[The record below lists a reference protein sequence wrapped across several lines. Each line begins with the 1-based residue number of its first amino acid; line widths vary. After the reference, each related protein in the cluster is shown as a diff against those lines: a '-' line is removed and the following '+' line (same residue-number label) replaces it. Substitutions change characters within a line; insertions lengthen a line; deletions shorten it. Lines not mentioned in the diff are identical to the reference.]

1 MSFKLNIFMAIMAS
15 LCVTTM
21 QAQDLT
27 IKLWDN
33 ATAPHSNGFSGEDK
47 DEGQERISNTN
58 IAELFIYEANPAKA
72 TGQAVVICPGGGYRL
87 LAMGHEGHDYAKW
100 MAENGITTAVLKYR
114 LPNNTPQVPM
124 EDAAE
129 ALRYMK
135 EEYRGKAAIKQLGIM
150 GFSAGGHLAASTAV
164 GCLKANGDTSA
175 RAALRPDFAVL
186 FYPVITGHP
195 LQTHK
200 GSYDYL
206 LGKERTQELTDK
218 WSPELVAGKDAP
230 QTLMI
235 LSNDDASVPPINST
249 KFYNALKELGIPA
262 SINILPS
269 GGHGWGFRDSFKY
282 KSMWQETMLQWLES
296 IRK

>member
-1 MSFKLNIFMAIMAS
+1 MLNKLILAAIAS
-15 LCVTTM
+15 LCIM
-21 QAQDLT
+21 NAQAQDLT

-33 ATAPHSNGFSGEDK
+33 ATAPHSNGLSGEDK

-58 IAELFIYEANPAKA
+58 VAELFIYEADPAKA

-87 LAMGHEGHDYAKW
+87 LAMGHEGHQYAEW
-100 MAENGITTAVLKYR
+100 MAANGITTAVLKYR
-114 LPNNTPQVPM
+114 LPNFTPQVPM

-129 ALRYMK
+129 ALRYMR
-135 EEYRGKAAIKQLGIM
+135 EEYRGKASIKQLGIM

-186 FYPVITGHP
+186 FYPVITGNP
-195 LQTHK
+195 SQMHK
-200 GSYDYL
+200 GSYDKL
-206 LGKERTQELTDK
+206 LGSDRTQELTDK

-230 QTLMI
+230 QTLLI
-235 LSNDDASVPPINST
+235 LSSDDATVPPINST
-249 KFYNALKELGIPA
+249 KFYNTLKELGVPA
-262 SINILPS
+262 SITILPS

-282 KSMWQETMLQWLES
+282 KAIWQEAMLQWLAS

>member
-1 MSFKLNIFMAIMAS
+1 MLNKLILAAIAS
-15 LCVTTM
+15 LCIMTA

-33 ATAPHSNGFSGEDK
+33 ATAPHSNGLSGEDK

-58 IAELFIYEANPAKA
+58 IAELLIYEANPAKA

-87 LAMGHEGHDYAKW
+87 LSMGHEGRDYAKW

-114 LPNNTPQVPM
+114 LPNTTPQVPM

-129 ALRYMK
+129 ALRYMR
-135 EEYRGKAAIKQLGIM
+135 EEYRGKESIKQLGIM

-186 FYPVITGHP
+186 FYPVITGNP
-195 LQTHK
+195 SQMHK
-200 GSYDYL
+200 GSYDKL
-206 LGKERTQELTDK
+206 LGSDRTQELTDK

-230 QTLMI
+230 QTLLI
-235 LSNDDASVPPINST
+235 LSSDDATVPPINST
-249 KFYNALKELGIPA
+249 KFYNTLKELGVPA
-262 SINILPS
+262 SITILPS
-269 GGHGWGFRDSFKY
+269 GGHGWGFRDTFKY
-282 KSMWQETMLQWLES
+282 KAIWQETMLQWLES

>member
-1 MSFKLNIFMAIMAS
+1 MLNKLILAAIAS
-15 LCVTTM
+15 LCIM
-21 QAQDLT
+21 NAQAQDLT

-33 ATAPHSNGFSGEDK
+33 ATAPHSNGLSGEDK

-58 IAELFIYEANPAKA
+58 VAELFIYEADPAKA

-87 LAMGHEGHDYAKW
+87 LAMGHEGRDYAKW

-114 LPNNTPQVPM
+114 LPNTTPQVPM

-129 ALRYMK
+129 ALRYMR
-135 EEYRGKAAIKQLGIM
+135 EEYRGKESIKQLGIM
-150 GFSAGGHLAASTAV
+150 GFSAGGHLAAATAV

-186 FYPVITGHP
+186 FYPVITGNP
-195 LQTHK
+195 SQMHK
-200 GSYDYL
+200 GSYDKL
-206 LGKERTQELTDK
+206 LGSDRTQELTDK

-230 QTLMI
+230 QTLLI
-235 LSNDDASVPPINST
+235 LSSDDATVPPINST
-249 KFYNALKELGIPA
+249 KFYNTLKELGVPA
-262 SINILPS
+262 SITILPS
-269 GGHGWGFRDSFKY
+269 GGHGWGFRDTFKY
-282 KSMWQETMLQWLES
+282 KAIWQETMLQWLES

>member
-1 MSFKLNIFMAIMAS
+1 MLNKLILAAIAS
-15 LCVTTM
+15 LCIMTA

-33 ATAPHSNGFSGEDK
+33 ATAPHSNHLSGEDK

-87 LAMGHEGHDYAKW
+87 LSMGHEGRDYAKW

-114 LPNNTPQVPM
+114 LPNTTPQVPM

-129 ALRYMK
+129 ALRYMR
-135 EEYRGKAAIKQLGIM
+135 EEYRGKASIKQLGIM
-150 GFSAGGHLAASTAV
+150 GFSAGGHLAAATAV

-186 FYPVITGHP
+186 FYPVITGNP
-195 LQTHK
+195 SQMHK
-200 GSYDYL
+200 GSYDKL
-206 LGKERTQELTDK
+206 LGSDRTQELTDK

-230 QTLMI
+230 QTLLI
-235 LSNDDASVPPINST
+235 LSSDDATVPPINST
-249 KFYNALKELGIPA
+249 KFYNTLKELGVPA
-262 SINILPS
+262 SITILPS
-269 GGHGWGFRDSFKY
+269 GGHGWGFRDTFKY
-282 KSMWQETMLQWLES
+282 KAIWQETMLQWLES

>member
-1 MSFKLNIFMAIMAS
+1 MLNKLILAAIAS
-15 LCVTTM
+15 LCIMTA

-33 ATAPHSNGFSGEDK
+33 ATAPHSNGLSGEDK

-58 IAELFIYEANPAKA
+58 VAELFIYEANPAKA

-87 LAMGHEGHDYAKW
+87 LSMGHEGRDYAKW

-114 LPNNTPQVPM
+114 LPNTTPQVPM

-129 ALRYMK
+129 ALRYMR
-135 EEYRGKAAIKQLGIM
+135 EEYRGKASIKQLGIM

-186 FYPVITGHP
+186 FYPVITGNP
-195 LQTHK
+195 SQMHK
-200 GSYDYL
+200 GSYDKL
-206 LGKERTQELTDK
+206 LGSDRTQELTDK

-230 QTLMI
+230 QTLLI
-235 LSNDDASVPPINST
+235 LSSDDATVPPINST
-249 KFYNALKELGIPA
+249 KFYNTLKELGVPA
-262 SINILPS
+262 SITILPS

-282 KSMWQETMLQWLES
+282 KAIWQETMLQWLEN

>member
-1 MSFKLNIFMAIMAS
+1 MNA
-15 LCVTTM
+15 

-33 ATAPHSNGFSGEDK
+33 TTAPHSNLLTGEDK

-58 IAELFIYEANPAKA
+58 VAELYIYEAEPAKA

-87 LAMGHEGHDYAKW
+87 LAMGHEGHQYAKW

-114 LPNNTPQVPM
+114 LPNTTPQVPM

-129 ALRYMK
+129 ALRYMR
-135 EEYRGKAAIKQLGIM
+135 EEYRGKESIKQLGIM
-150 GFSAGGHLAASTAV
+150 GFSAGGHLAAATAV

-186 FYPVITGHP
+186 FYPVITGNP
-195 LQTHK
+195 SQMHK
-200 GSYDYL
+200 GSYDKL
-206 LGKERTQELTDK
+206 LGSDRTQELTDK

-230 QTLMI
+230 QTLLI
-235 LSNDDASVPPINST
+235 LSSDDATVPPINST
-249 KFYNALKELGIPA
+249 KFYNTLKELGVPA
-262 SINILPS
+262 SITILPS

-282 KSMWQETMLQWLES
+282 KAIWQETMLQWLES

>member
-1 MSFKLNIFMAIMAS
+1 MLNKLILAAIAS
-15 LCVTTM
+15 LCVMTA

-33 ATAPHSNGFSGEDK
+33 ATAPHSNGLSGEDK

-58 IAELFIYEANPAKA
+58 VAELFIYEANPAKA

-87 LAMGHEGHDYAKW
+87 LSMGHEGRDYAKW

-114 LPNNTPQVPM
+114 LPNFTPQVPM

-129 ALRYMK
+129 ALRYMR
-135 EEYRGKAAIKQLGIM
+135 EEYRGKASIKQLGIM

-186 FYPVITGHP
+186 FYPVITGNP
-195 LQTHK
+195 SQMHK
-200 GSYDYL
+200 GSYDKL
-206 LGKERTQELTDK
+206 LGSDRTQELTDK

-230 QTLMI
+230 QTLLI
-235 LSNDDASVPPINST
+235 LSSDDATVPPINST
-249 KFYNALKELGIPA
+249 KFYNTLKELGVPA
-262 SINILPS
+262 SITILPS

-282 KSMWQETMLQWLES
+282 KAIWQEAMLQWLEN

>member
-1 MSFKLNIFMAIMAS
+1 MTA
-15 LCVTTM
+15 

-33 ATAPHSNGFSGEDK
+33 ATAPHSNGLSGEDK

-58 IAELFIYEANPAKA
+58 IAELLIYEANPAKA
-72 TGQAVVICPGGGYRL
+72 TGQALVICPGGGYRL
-87 LAMGHEGHDYAKW
+87 LSMGHEGRDYAKW

-114 LPNNTPQVPM
+114 LPNTTPQVPM

-129 ALRYMK
+129 ALRYMR
-135 EEYRGKAAIKQLGIM
+135 EEYRGKASIKQLGIM

-186 FYPVITGHP
+186 FYPVITGNP
-195 LQTHK
+195 SQMHK
-200 GSYDYL
+200 GSYDKL
-206 LGKERTQELTDK
+206 LGSDRTQELTDK

-230 QTLMI
+230 QTLLI
-235 LSNDDASVPPINST
+235 LSSDDATVPPINST
-249 KFYNALKELGIPA
+249 KFYNTLKELGVPA
-262 SINILPS
+262 SITILPS
-269 GGHGWGFRDSFKY
+269 GGHGWGFRDTFKY
-282 KSMWQETMLQWLES
+282 KTIWQETMLQWLES

>member
-1 MSFKLNIFMAIMAS
+1 MLNKLILAAIAS
-15 LCVTTM
+15 LCVMTA

-33 ATAPHSNGFSGEDK
+33 ATAPHSNGLSGEDK

-87 LAMGHEGHDYAKW
+87 LSMGHEGRDYAKW

-114 LPNNTPQVPM
+114 LPNTTPQVPM

-135 EEYRGKAAIKQLGIM
+135 EEYRGKASIKQLGIM

-186 FYPVITGHP
+186 FYPVITGNP
-195 LQTHK
+195 SQMHK
-200 GSYDYL
+200 GSYDKL
-206 LGKERTQELTDK
+206 LGSDRTQELTDK

-230 QTLMI
+230 QTLLI
-235 LSNDDASVPPINST
+235 LSSDDATVPPINST
-249 KFYNALKELGIPA
+249 KFYNTLKELGVPA
-262 SINILPS
+262 SITILPS

-282 KSMWQETMLQWLES
+282 KAIWQETMLQWLEN

>member
-1 MSFKLNIFMAIMAS
+1 MLNKLILAAIAS
-15 LCVTTM
+15 LCIMTA

-33 ATAPHSNGFSGEDK
+33 ATAPHSNGLSGEDK

-58 IAELFIYEANPAKA
+58 ITELFIYEADPAKA

-87 LAMGHEGHDYAKW
+87 LAMGHEGHQYAEW

-114 LPNNTPQVPM
+114 LPNTTPQVPM

-129 ALRYMK
+129 ALRYMR
-135 EEYRGKAAIKQLGIM
+135 EEYRGKASIKQLGIM

-164 GCLKANGDTSA
+164 GSLKANGDTSA

-186 FYPVITGHP
+186 FYPVITGNP
-195 LQTHK
+195 SQMHK
-200 GSYDYL
+200 GSYDKL
-206 LGKERTQELTDK
+206 LGSDRTQELTDK

-230 QTLMI
+230 QPLLI
-235 LSNDDASVPPINST
+235 LSSDDATVPPINST
-249 KFYNALKELGIPA
+249 KFYNTLKELGVPA
-262 SINILPS
+262 SITILPS

-282 KSMWQETMLQWLES
+282 KAIWQEAMLQWLES

>member
-1 MSFKLNIFMAIMAS
+1 MLNKLILAAIAS
-15 LCVTTM
+15 LCVMTA

-33 ATAPHSNGFSGEDK
+33 ATAPHSNGLSGEDK
-47 DEGQERISNTN
+47 DEGQERVSNTN
-58 IAELFIYEANPAKA
+58 VTELFIYEANPTKA

-87 LAMGHEGHDYAKW
+87 LSMGHEGRDYAKW

-114 LPNNTPQVPM
+114 LPNTTPQVPM

-135 EEYRGKAAIKQLGIM
+135 EEYRGKESIKQLGIM

-186 FYPVITGHP
+186 FYPVITGNP
-195 LQTHK
+195 SQMHK
-200 GSYDYL
+200 GSYDKL
-206 LGKERTQELTDK
+206 LGSNRTQELTDK

-230 QTLMI
+230 QTLLI
-235 LSNDDASVPPINST
+235 LSSDDATVPPINST
-249 KFYNALKELGIPA
+249 KFYNTLKELGVPA
-262 SINILPS
+262 SITILPS

-282 KSMWQETMLQWLES
+282 KAIWQEAMLQWLES

>member
-1 MSFKLNIFMAIMAS
+1 MLLTLM
-15 LCVTTM
+15 TM
-21 QAQDLT
+21 GAQAQKVV
-27 IKLWDN
+27 KLWDN
-33 ATAPHSNGFSGEDK
+33 TTAPHSSGLTGPEK
-47 DEGQERISNTN
+47 DEGQVRYSNTT
-58 IAELFIYEANPAKA
+58 EAVLYIFEAKKKVA
-72 TGQAVVICPGGGYRL
+72 TGQAVVICPGGGYF
-87 LAMGHEGHDYAKW
+87 LASMGHEGLDYGKW
-100 MAENGITTAVLKYR
+100 LAENGVTAAVLKYR
-114 LPNNTPQVPM
+114 MPNHVPQVPM

-164 GCLKANGDTSA
+164 GSLKANGDTSA

-206 LGKERTQELTDK
+206 LGKERTQELTDR

-230 QTLMI
+230 QTLLI
-235 LSNDDASVPPINST
+235 LSSDDATVPPINST
-249 KFYNALKELGIPA
+249 KFYNALRELGIPA

-282 KSMWQETMLQWLES
+282 KAIWQETMLEWLES
-296 IRK
+296 IKK

>member
-1 MSFKLNIFMAIMAS
+1 MLNKLILAAIAS
-15 LCVTTM
+15 LCVMTT

-33 ATAPHSNGFSGEDK
+33 ATAPHSNGLSGEDK

-58 IAELFIYEANPAKA
+58 VAELFIYEADPAKA

-87 LAMGHEGHDYAKW
+87 LAMGHEGHQYAEW

-114 LPNNTPQVPM
+114 LPNTTPQVPM

-129 ALRYMK
+129 ALRYMR
-135 EEYRGKAAIKQLGIM
+135 EEYRGKESIKQLGIM

-186 FYPVITGHP
+186 FYPVITGNP
-195 LQTHK
+195 SQMHK
-200 GSYDYL
+200 GSYDKL
-206 LGKERTQELTDK
+206 LGSNRTQELTDK

-230 QTLMI
+230 QTLLI
-235 LSNDDASVPPINST
+235 LSSDDATVPPINST
-249 KFYNALKELGIPA
+249 KFYNTLKELGVPA
-262 SINILPS
+262 SITILPS
-269 GGHGWGFRDSFKY
+269 GGHGWGFRDTFKY
-282 KSMWQETMLQWLES
+282 KAIWQETMLQWLES
-296 IRK
+296 FRK

>member
-1 MSFKLNIFMAIMAS
+1 MLNKLILAAIAS
-15 LCVTTM
+15 LCIMTA

-33 ATAPHSNGFSGEDK
+33 ATAPHSNGLSGEDK

-58 IAELFIYEANPAKA
+58 VAELFIYEANPAKA

-87 LAMGHEGHDYAKW
+87 LSMGHEGRDYAKW

-114 LPNNTPQVPM
+114 LPNTTPQVPM

-129 ALRYMK
+129 ALRYMR
-135 EEYRGKAAIKQLGIM
+135 EEYRGKESIKQLGIM

-186 FYPVITGHP
+186 FYPVITGNP
-195 LQTHK
+195 SQMHK
-200 GSYDYL
+200 GSYDKL
-206 LGKERTQELTDK
+206 LGSDRTQELTDK

-230 QTLMI
+230 QTLLI
-235 LSNDDASVPPINST
+235 LSSDDATVPPINST
-249 KFYNALKELGIPA
+249 KFYNTLKELGVPA
-262 SINILPS
+262 SITILPS

-282 KSMWQETMLQWLES
+282 KAIWQEVMLQWLES

>member
-1 MSFKLNIFMAIMAS
+1 MLNKLILAAIAS
-15 LCVTTM
+15 LCVMTA

-33 ATAPHSNGFSGEDK
+33 ATAPHSNGLSGEDK

-58 IAELFIYEANPAKA
+58 VAELFIYEANPSKA

-87 LAMGHEGHDYAKW
+87 LSMGHEGREYAKW

-114 LPNNTPQVPM
+114 LPNTTPQVPM

-129 ALRYMK
+129 ALRYMR
-135 EEYRGKAAIKQLGIM
+135 EEYRGKASIKQLGIM

-186 FYPVITGHP
+186 FYPVITGNP
-195 LQTHK
+195 SQMHK
-200 GSYDYL
+200 GSYDKL
-206 LGKERTQELTDK
+206 LGSNRTQELTDK

-230 QTLMI
+230 QTLLI
-235 LSNDDASVPPINST
+235 LSSDDATVPPINST
-249 KFYNALKELGIPA
+249 KFYNTLKELGVPA
-262 SINILPS
+262 SITILPS

-282 KSMWQETMLQWLES
+282 KAIWQEAMLQWLSS